1 MKLFAS
7 KFPLINFRMNNRN
20 HRKIIVIDGQVGYIG
35 GFNIGDDYLGLG
47 KLGYWRDTHI
57 RVEGDVIDAL
67 QIRFILDWNSQA
79 HRPQFEYDDKYF
91 PKRQHKGKSAIQ
103 IASSGPAFD
112 LHQIEYGYTKM
123 IMSAKNL
130 YICKALTLFQINR
143 ISMHLKWQRMLA
155 LMYT

>member
-1 MKLFAS
+1 MSKFHHFESLGGEVEAFAS

-67 QIRFILDWNSQA
+67 QIRFILDWNSQ
-79 HRPQFEYDDKYF
+79 PT
-91 PKRQHKGKSAIQ
+91 I
-103 IASSGPAFD
+103 
-112 LHQIEYGYTKM
+112 
-123 IMSAKNL
+123 
-130 YICKALTLFQINR
+130 
-143 ISMHLKWQRMLA
+143 
-155 LMYT
+155 